1 MKQRAQSTPRWH
13 QVLGAVVG
21 EKGRGLKGRIIGKK
35 GRERGEGPA
44 SEPRGQTLKCRLC
57 ERQGSVIDRRTDHTI
72 YEVGRSLLA
81 HSKSTRRKTKTLL
94 RREHFSNVTI
104 LRTPPIN
111 HNIGAS
117 LPFPSPYVALL

>member
-72 YEVGRSLLA
+72 YEWSTMSVTDAFPKCEGSFQTQTIDPQPSMSTTFIDLFDCSL
-81 HSKSTRRKTKTLL
+81 HC
-94 RREHFSNVTI
+94 
-104 LRTPPIN
+104 
-111 HNIGAS
+111 
-117 LPFPSPYVALL
+117 